1 MTGILCSALW
11 LVNHGVPRTFLRLR
25 VDKPILLVL
34 NVHRERSRNGLAL
47 LLAWFLELILSL
59 INRVRETAFRA
70 TLAQEGGRIAILGID
85 VGTGGTR
92 AVLVDEHG
100 TVLASGTEEHAN
112 FASPQPGWAEQDPR
126 DWWRAAVLAIRRAL
140 QASGLAAESIAA
152 VGFSGQMHGAV
163 LLDENNEVI
172 RPALIWCDQRTEA
185 QAQELERTIGL
196 GRLIQLTCNPPLT
209 NFTVTKLLWVREH
222 EPKNWQR
229 VRKIMLPKDYVRLRL
244 TGESAIDVA
253 DASGTLLLDVAHR
266 TWSNEVLS
274 KTGIDLKLLPKLF
287 ESQEICGKLRGAGA
301 DATGLP
307 AGTPV
312 VAGAGDQAA
321 GAVGMGITRAGVVSA
336 TLGTSG
342 VVFAA
347 TDRPSLDP
355 KGRLHTFCHAIPD
368 RWHVM
373 GVTQAAG
380 LSLRWFRD
388 RFGAGTDDGRD
399 PYERLSAEAAT
410 VPAGSEGAFWAPYLM
425 GERTPH
431 LDPFARAA
439 FVGLSASHTRAHLIR
454 AVLEGVAYS
463 LKDTFSIFDKI
474 HVPVERIRLGGG
486 GGRSPLWQQIQADV
500 YAHEVEILKA
510 EEGAAYGAAILA
522 GVGSGC
528 WKSVDEACDAAVRVA
543 NRVSANKESSAIMQ
557 RGYQTY
563 RRIYPAL
570 HSIFAED
577 RTSSAK

>member
-1 MTGILCSALW
+1 
-11 LVNHGVPRTFLRLR
+11 
-25 VDKPILLVL
+25 
-34 NVHRERSRNGLAL
+34 
-47 LLAWFLELILSL
+47 
-59 INRVRETAFRA
+59 
-70 TLAQEGGRIAILGID
+70 
-85 VGTGGTR
+85 
-92 AVLVDEHG
+92 
-100 TVLASGTEEHAN
+100 
-112 FASPQPGWAEQDPR
+112 
-126 DWWRAAVLAIRRAL
+126 
-140 QASGLAAESIAA
+140 
-152 VGFSGQMHGAV
+152 MHGAV
-163 LLDENNEVI
+163 LLDEKDEVI

-185 QAQELERTIGL
+185 QSKELERTIGL
-196 GRLIQLTCNPPLT
+196 DRLIQLACNPPLT
-209 NFTVTKLLWVREH
+209 NFTLTKLLWVREH
-222 EPKNWQR
+222 EPQNWQR

-253 DASGTLLLDVAHR
+253 DASGTLMLDVAHR
-266 TWSNEVLS
+266 TWSSEVLS
-274 KTGIDLKLLPKLF
+274 KTGIDVKLLPKLF
-287 ESQEICGKLRGAGA
+287 ESQEICGKLSQAGA
-301 DATGLP
+301 AATGLRV
-307 AGTPV
+307 GTPV

-336 TLGTSG
+336 TIGTSG

-355 KGRLHTFCHAIPD
+355 KGRLHTFCHAIPG

-380 LSLRWFRD
+380 LSLRWLRD
-388 RFGAGTDDGRD
+388 RIGAGPDDGRD
-399 PYERLSAEAAT
+399 PYERMSAEAAT
-410 VPAGSEGAFWAPYLM
+410 APAGSEGAFWAPYLM

-463 LKDTFSIFDKI
+463 LKDTFSIFDEI

-486 GGRSPLWQQIQADV
+486 GARSPLWQQIQADV
-500 YAHEVEILKA
+500 YGHEVEILKA

-528 WKSVDEACDAAVRVA
+528 WKSVDEACDATVSVAKRV
-543 NRVSANKESSAIMQ
+543 NSNKENSAAMQ

-570 HSIFAED
+570 HSIFAGNKS
-577 RTSSAK
+577 TSAG

>member
-1 MTGILCSALW
+1 
-11 LVNHGVPRTFLRLR
+11 
-25 VDKPILLVL
+25 
-34 NVHRERSRNGLAL
+34 
-47 LLAWFLELILSL
+47 
-59 INRVRETAFRA
+59 
-70 TLAQEGGRIAILGID
+70 
-85 VGTGGTR
+85 
-92 AVLVDEHG
+92 
-100 TVLASGTEEHAN
+100 
-112 FASPQPGWAEQDPR
+112 
-126 DWWRAAVLAIRRAL
+126 
-140 QASGLAAESIAA
+140 

-163 LLDENNEVI
+163 LLDEHDEVI

-185 QAQELERTIGL
+185 QSKELERTIGL
-196 GRLIQLTCNPPLT
+196 DRLIQLTCNPPLT
-209 NFTVTKLLWVREH
+209 NFTLTKLLWVREH

-229 VRKIMLPKDYVRLRL
+229 VRKVMLPKDYVRLRL

-253 DASGTLLLDVAHR
+253 DASGTLMLDVTHR
-266 TWSNEVLS
+266 TWSGEILS
-274 KTGIDLKLLPKLF
+274 KTGIDIKLLPKLF
-287 ESQEICGKLRGAGA
+287 ESQDICGKLSESGAN
-301 DATGLP
+301 ATGLR

-336 TLGTSG
+336 TIGTSG

-355 KGRLHTFCHAIPD
+355 KGRLHTFCHAIPA

-388 RFGAGTDDGRD
+388 RFGAGADDGRD
-399 PYERLSAEAAT
+399 PYERLAAEAAT
-410 VPAGSEGAFWAPYLM
+410 VAPGSEGAFWAPYLM

-439 FVGLSASHTRAHLIR
+439 FVGLSASHTRAHMIR
-454 AVLEGVAYS
+454 AILEGVAYS
-463 LKDTFSIFDKI
+463 LKDTFTIFDEI

-486 GGRSPLWQQIQADV
+486 GARSPLWQQIQADA

-522 GVGSGC
+522 GVGSGS
-528 WKSVDEACDAAVRVA
+528 WKSVDEACDATVCVA
-543 NRVSANKESSAIMQ
+543 KKVGPDKVGSATML
-557 RGYQTY
+557 RGYRTF

-570 HSIFAED
+570 HSIFEENQS
-577 RTSSAK
+577 TSAH